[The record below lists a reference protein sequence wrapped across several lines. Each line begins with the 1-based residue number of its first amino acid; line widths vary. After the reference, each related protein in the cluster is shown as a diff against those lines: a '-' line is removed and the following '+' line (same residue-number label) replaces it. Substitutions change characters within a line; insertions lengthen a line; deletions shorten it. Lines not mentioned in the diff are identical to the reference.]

1 MNFCFVLEG
10 MKYWTKA
17 KPIQTNERRHHS
29 NNGKAINIE
38 LTAYALLTLA
48 LNNERDEGLQVL
60 KWLISQRNPNG
71 GFSSTQVMIRLYNP
85 VQINGIQ

>member
-1 MNFCFVLEG
+1 

-17 KPIQTNERRHHS
+17 KPIQPNEKRHHG
-29 NNGKAINIE
+29 NNEKAINIE

-71 GFSSTQVMIRLYNP
+71 GFSSTQVIIR
-85 VQINGIQ
+85 II